1 LVCIIPISFIS
12 INSTKWSTVS
22 LTFVSFDITFFERQ
36 CKKFNHER
44 LLEMEII
51 ALSSELASFILS
63 DIGKKRSIL
72 HCTVPEVQG
81 MLDYCNVN
89 GPVIY
94 VHWCFILRDQDLD
107 KYIWTV
113 TVTLV
118 MFNVNGPVIYVANIK
133 RNSFPPKKQ

>member
-81 MLDYCNVN
+81 MLDYCNF
-89 GPVIY
+89 
-94 VHWCFILRDQDLD
+94 FILRDQDLD

-118 MFNVNGPVIYVANIK
+118 MFNVNGPVIYVANVK